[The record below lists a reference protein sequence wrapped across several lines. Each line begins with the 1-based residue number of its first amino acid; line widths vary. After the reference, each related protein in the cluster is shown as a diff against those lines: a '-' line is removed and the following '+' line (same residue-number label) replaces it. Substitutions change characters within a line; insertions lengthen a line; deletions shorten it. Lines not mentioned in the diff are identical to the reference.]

1 MRRISIYFKGDLSWQ
16 QTVTNTE
23 ALGNKISELQT
34 LHDTWADKTYT
45 AVDIGECG
53 GSTIIQIE
61 EMGNMFQRMQDA
73 YVTLLAQTISYMTN
87 RKESLD
93 TKESNATATVSE

>member
-1 MRRISIYFKGDLSWQ
+1 MAT
-16 QTVTNTE
+16 TVTNTE
-23 ALGNKISELQT
+23 ALGNKFSELQT

-93 TKESNATATVSE
+93 TKESNAAATVSE

>member
-1 MRRISIYFKGDLSWQ
+1 MAA
-16 QTVTNTE
+16 TVTNTE

-53 GSTIIQIE
+53 GCLLYTS
-61 EMGNMFQRMQDA
+61 DA
-73 YVTLLAQTISYMTN
+73 AD
-87 RKESLD
+87 E
-93 TKESNATATVSE
+93 

>member
-1 MRRISIYFKGDLSWQ
+1 MAA
-16 QTVTNTE
+16 TVTNTE

-53 GSTIIQIE
+53 GNTIIQIE

>member
-1 MRRISIYFKGDLSWQ
+1 MAA
-16 QTVTNTE
+16 TVTNTE

-34 LHDTWADKTYT
+34 LHDTWTDKTYT

>member
-1 MRRISIYFKGDLSWQ
+1 M
-16 QTVTNTE
+16 
-23 ALGNKISELQT
+23 
-34 LHDTWADKTYT
+34 
-45 AVDIGECG
+45 DIGECG

>member
-1 MRRISIYFKGDLSWQ
+1 MAA
-16 QTVTNTE
+16 TVTNTE

-61 EMGNMFQRMQDA
+61 EM
-73 YVTLLAQTISYMTN
+73 
-87 RKESLD
+87 
-93 TKESNATATVSE
+93 

>member
-1 MRRISIYFKGDLSWQ
+1 MRRISTYFKGGFIMAT
-16 QTVTNTE
+16 TVTNTE

>member
-1 MRRISIYFKGDLSWQ
+1 MIFLTVIWQ
-16 QTVTNTE
+16 QRIQ
-23 ALGNKISELQT
+23 LY
-34 LHDTWADKTYT
+34 KTYT